1 MFNLGLF
8 ELGLFGVIA
17 LIILG
22 PEKLIIT
29 SRTLGKWYGNFRRM
43 SARLQSEL
51 VSELELTEVQ
61 NALKAEIDEIRASEA
76 KMKAQ
81 MQELQAKIRQTDQMA
96 RTNQSA
102 ILENWQEIQDTKQGN
117 QVSQN
122 TDTKSTNPQANTPQ
136 YDTLPLTYRFFLLG
150 DYDKKRRLPP
160 APFLP
165 NYKADKLL
173 YQGGV

>member
-29 SRTLGKWYGNFRRM
+29 ARTLGKWYGNFRRM

-61 NALKAEIDEIRASEA
+61 NALNAQIDEIRASEA
-76 KMKAQ
+76 KLKTQ
-81 MQELQAKIRQTDQMA
+81 IQQLQTKLYQAEQMA
-96 RTNQSA
+96 RTNQNE
-102 ILENWQEIQDTKQGN
+102 ILNHLQGGQDAQTDSINLQY
-117 QVSQN
+117 N
-122 TDTKSTNPQANTPQ
+122 TM
-136 YDTLPLTYRFFLLG
+136 PLTHQFFLLG

-165 NYKADKLL
+165 NHKADRLL
-173 YQGGV
+173 YRRGV

>member
-29 SRTLGKWYGNFRRM
+29 ARTLGKWYGHFRRM

-61 NALKAEIDEIRASEA
+61 NALNAQIDEIRASEA
-76 KMKAQ
+76 KLKTQ
-81 MQELQAKIRQTDQMA
+81 IQQLQTKLYQAEQMA
-96 RTNQSA
+96 RTNQNE
-102 ILENWQEIQDTKQGN
+102 ILNHLQDGQDA
-117 QVSQN
+117 Q
-122 TDTKSTNPQANTPQ
+122 TDSINIQ
-136 YDTLPLTYRFFLLG
+136 YDTIPLTHQFFLLG

-165 NYKADKLL
+165 NHKADRLL
-173 YQGGV
+173 YRRGV

>member
-29 SRTLGKWYGNFRRM
+29 ARTLGKWYGNFRRM

-76 KMKAQ
+76 KLKTQ
-81 MQELQAKIRQTDQMA
+81 IQQLQTKLYQAEQMA
-96 RTNQSA
+96 RTNQNE
-102 ILENWQEIQDTKQGN
+102 ILNHLQDGQDA
-117 QVSQN
+117 Q
-122 TDTKSTNPQANTPQ
+122 TDSISLQ
-136 YDTLPLTYRFFLLG
+136 YDTMPLTHQFFLLG

-165 NYKADKLL
+165 NHKADKLL
-173 YQGGV
+173 YRRGV

>member
-29 SRTLGKWYGNFRRM
+29 ARTLGKWYGHFRRM

-81 MQELQAKIRQTDQMA
+81 MQELQTKIRQTDQMA
-96 RTNQSA
+96 CTNQNE
-102 ILENWQEIQDTKQGN
+102 ILNHLQGGQDAQ
-117 QVSQN
+117 
-122 TDTKSTNPQANTPQ
+122 TDSINLQ
-136 YDTLPLTYRFFLLG
+136 YDTMPLTHQFFLLG

-165 NYKADKLL
+165 NHKADKLL
-173 YQGGV
+173 YRRGV

>member
-29 SRTLGKWYGNFRRM
+29 ARTLGKWYGHFRRM

-61 NALKAEIDEIRASEA
+61 NALNAQIDEIRASEA
-76 KMKAQ
+76 KLKTQ
-81 MQELQAKIRQTDQMA
+81 IQQLQTKLYQAEQMA
-96 RTNQSA
+96 RTNQNE
-102 ILENWQEIQDTKQGN
+102 ILNHLQGGQDAQTDSINLQY
-117 QVSQN
+117 N
-122 TDTKSTNPQANTPQ
+122 TI
-136 YDTLPLTYRFFLLG
+136 PLTHQFFLLG

-165 NYKADKLL
+165 NHKADRLL
-173 YQGGV
+173 YRRGV

>member
-29 SRTLGKWYGNFRRM
+29 ARTLGKWYGHFRRM

-61 NALKAEIDEIRASEA
+61 NALNAQIDEIRASEA
-76 KMKAQ
+76 KLKTQ
-81 MQELQAKIRQTDQMA
+81 IQQLQTKLYQAEQMA
-96 RTNQSA
+96 RTNQNE
-102 ILENWQEIQDTKQGN
+102 ILNHLQYGQDAQ
-117 QVSQN
+117 
-122 TDTKSTNPQANTPQ
+122 TDSINLQ
-136 YDTLPLTYRFFLLG
+136 YDTMPLTHQFFLLG

-165 NYKADKLL
+165 NHKADRLL
-173 YQGGV
+173 YRRGV

>member
-29 SRTLGKWYGNFRRM
+29 ARTLGKWYGHFRRM

-76 KMKAQ
+76 KLKTQ
-81 MQELQAKIRQTDQMA
+81 IQQLQTKLYQAEQMA
-96 RTNQSA
+96 RTNQNE
-102 ILENWQEIQDTKQGN
+102 ILNHLQGGQDAQ
-117 QVSQN
+117 
-122 TDTKSTNPQANTPQ
+122 TDSINLQ
-136 YDTLPLTYRFFLLG
+136 YDTMPLTHQFFLLG

-165 NYKADKLL
+165 NHKADRLL
-173 YQGGV
+173 YRRGV

>member
-29 SRTLGKWYGNFRRM
+29 ARTLGKWYGNFRRM

-76 KMKAQ
+76 KLKTQ
-81 MQELQAKIRQTDQMA
+81 IQQLQTKLYQAEQMA
-96 RTNQSA
+96 RTNQNE
-102 ILENWQEIQDTKQGN
+102 ILNHLQDGQDA
-117 QVSQN
+117 Q
-122 TDTKSTNPQANTPQ
+122 TDSISLQ
-136 YDTLPLTYRFFLLG
+136 YDTMPLTHQFFLLG

-165 NYKADKLL
+165 NHKADRLL
-173 YQGGV
+173 YRRGV

>member
-17 LIILG
+17 LIVLG

-29 SRTLGKWYGNFRRM
+29 ARTLGRWYGSFRRL

-61 NALKAEIDEIRASEA
+61 NELKAQIDEIRASEA
-76 KMKAQ
+76 KIKAQ
-81 MQELQAKIRQTDQMA
+81 MQELQAKIHQTDQMA
-96 RTNQSA
+96 RTSQSA
-102 ILENWQEIQDTKQGN
+102 ILDDWQN
-117 QVSQN
+117 HPN
-122 TDTKSTNPQANTPQ
+122 KSDAKHAPQFDNS
-136 YDTLPLTYRFFLLG
+136 PLTYRFFLLG

-165 NYKADKLL
+165 NYQADKLL
-173 YQGGV
+173 NQGGV

>member
-1 MFNLGLF
+1 M
-8 ELGLFGVIA
+8 
-17 LIILG
+17 G

-29 SRTLGKWYGNFRRM
+29 ARTLGKWYGNFRRM

-96 RTNQSA
+96 CTNQSA
-102 ILENWQEIQDTKQGN
+102 ILDNWQEIQDTKQDA
-117 QVSQN
+117 QN
-122 TDTKSTNPQANTPQ
+122 TDTKSINPQANTPR

>member
-8 ELGLFGVIA
+8 ELGLFGIIA
-17 LIILG
+17 LIVLG
-22 PEKLIIT
+22 PKKLIT
-29 SRTLGKWYGNFRRM
+29 AARTLGRWYGDFRRM

-76 KMKAQ
+76 RMRVQ
-81 MQELQAKIRQTDQMA
+81 MQELHAKLHRAETTYPYKAKI
-96 RTNQSA
+96 SS
-102 ILENWQEIQDTKQGN
+102 EQDEPDC
-117 QVSQN
+117 N
-122 TDTKSTNPQANTPQ
+122 THDTPKIVTV
-136 YDTLPLTYRFFLLG
+136 PLTYRFFLLG

-160 APFLP
+160 PPFMP

-173 YQGGV
+173 YQEGV

>member
-29 SRTLGKWYGNFRRM
+29 ARTLGKWYGNFRRM

-81 MQELQAKIRQTDQMA
+81 MQELQTKIRQTDQMA
-96 RTNQSA
+96 RTNQNE
-102 ILENWQEIQDTKQGN
+102 ILNHLQDG
-117 QVSQN
+117 QVQDGQDAQ
-122 TDTKSTNPQANTPQ
+122 TDSINLQ

-165 NYKADKLL
+165 NHKADRLL
-173 YQGGV
+173 YRRGV

>member
-29 SRTLGKWYGNFRRM
+29 ARTLGKWYGHFRRM

-61 NALKAEIDEIRASEA
+61 NALNAQIDEIRASEA
-76 KMKAQ
+76 KLKTQ
-81 MQELQAKIRQTDQMA
+81 IQQLQTKLYQAEQMA
-96 RTNQSA
+96 RTNQNE
-102 ILENWQEIQDTKQGN
+102 ILNHLQDGQDA
-117 QVSQN
+117 Q
-122 TDTKSTNPQANTPQ
+122 TDSISLQ
-136 YDTLPLTYRFFLLG
+136 YDTMPLTHQFFLLG

-165 NYKADKLL
+165 NHKADRLL
-173 YQGGV
+173 YRRGV

>member
-8 ELGLFGVIA
+8 ELGLFGMIA

-22 PEKLIIT
+22 PEKLIAT
-29 SRTLGKWYGNFRRM
+29 ARTLGRWYGNFRRM

-61 NALKAEIDEIRASEA
+61 NALKAEIEEIRASEA
-76 KMKAQ
+76 RMKAQ
-81 MQELQAKIRQTDQMA
+81 MQELQAKIHQTDNTA
-96 RTNQSA
+96 RTHQTTIMQS
-102 ILENWQEIQDTKQGN
+102 WQDGDKDTSDNLPK
-117 QVSQN
+117 
-122 TDTKSTNPQANTPQ
+122 TT
-136 YDTLPLTYRFFLLG
+136 PLTYRFFLLG

-160 APFLP
+160 PPFMP
-165 NYKADKLL
+165 NYQADKLL

>member
-29 SRTLGKWYGNFRRM
+29 ARTLGKWYGNFRRM

-102 ILENWQEIQDTKQGN
+102 ILENWQEIQDTKQDA
-117 QVSQN
+117 QD
-122 TDTKSTNPQANTPQ
+122 TDTKSTNPQANTSQ

>member
-29 SRTLGKWYGNFRRM
+29 ARTLGKWYGNFRRM

-81 MQELQAKIRQTDQMA
+81 MQELQTKIRQTDQMA

-102 ILENWQEIQDTKQGN
+102 ILDNWQEIQDTKQDN
-117 QVSQN
+117 QN
-122 TDTKSTNPQANTPQ
+122 ADTKSTNPQPTPQ
-136 YDTLPLTYRFFLLG
+136 YNTLPLTYRFFLLG

-165 NYKADKLL
+165 NHKADRLL
-173 YQGGV
+173 YRRGV

>member
-29 SRTLGKWYGNFRRM
+29 ARTLGKWYGNFRRM

-61 NALKAEIDEIRASEA
+61 NALNAQIDEIRASEA
-76 KMKAQ
+76 KLKTQ
-81 MQELQAKIRQTDQMA
+81 IQQLQTKLYQAEQMA
-96 RTNQSA
+96 RTNQNE
-102 ILENWQEIQDTKQGN
+102 ILNHLQGGQDAQ
-117 QVSQN
+117 
-122 TDTKSTNPQANTPQ
+122 TDSINLQ
-136 YDTLPLTYRFFLLG
+136 YDTMPLTHQFFLLG

-165 NYKADKLL
+165 NHKADRLL
-173 YQGGV
+173 YRRGV

>member
-8 ELGLFGVIA
+8 ELGPLGVIA

-29 SRTLGKWYGNFRRM
+29 ARTLGKWYGHFRRM

-61 NALKAEIDEIRASEA
+61 NALNAQIDEIRASEA
-76 KMKAQ
+76 KLKTQ
-81 MQELQAKIRQTDQMA
+81 IQQLQTKLYQAEQMA
-96 RTNQSA
+96 RTNQNE
-102 ILENWQEIQDTKQGN
+102 ILNHLQGGQDAQTDSINLQY
-117 QVSQN
+117 N
-122 TDTKSTNPQANTPQ
+122 TM
-136 YDTLPLTYRFFLLG
+136 PLTHQFFLLG

-165 NYKADKLL
+165 NHKADRLL
-173 YQGGV
+173 YRRGV

>member
-29 SRTLGKWYGNFRRM
+29 ARTLGKWYGNFRRM

-76 KMKAQ
+76 KLKTQ
-81 MQELQAKIRQTDQMA
+81 IQQLQTKLYQAEQMA
-96 RTNQSA
+96 RTNQNE
-102 ILENWQEIQDTKQGN
+102 ILNHLQGGQDAQ
-117 QVSQN
+117 
-122 TDTKSTNPQANTPQ
+122 TDSINLQ
-136 YDTLPLTYRFFLLG
+136 YDTMPLTHQFFLLG

-165 NYKADKLL
+165 NHKADRLL
-173 YQGGV
+173 YRRGV

>member
-8 ELGLFGVIA
+8 ELGLFGIIA

-29 SRTLGKWYGNFRRM
+29 ARTLGKWYGNIRRM

-61 NALKAEIDEIRASEA
+61 NELKAQIDEIRTSEA
-76 KMKAQ
+76 KLKA
-81 MQELQAKIRQTDQMA
+81 ELQALQHKLHQADQTTRA
-96 RTNQSA
+96 QSQHVM
-102 ILENWQEIQDTKQGN
+102 NDWQPSKD
-117 QVSQN
+117 
-122 TDTKSTNPQANTPQ
+122 DTPQ
-136 YDTLPLTYRFFLLG
+136 TTPLTYHFFLLG

-160 APFLP
+160 APFMP

-173 YQGGV
+173 YQGGA

>member
-29 SRTLGKWYGNFRRM
+29 ARTLGKWYGHFRRM

-61 NALKAEIDEIRASEA
+61 NALNAQIDEIRASEA
-76 KMKAQ
+76 KLKTQ
-81 MQELQAKIRQTDQMA
+81 IQQLQTKLYQAEQMA
-96 RTNQSA
+96 RTNQNE
-102 ILENWQEIQDTKQGN
+102 ILNHLQDGQDA
-117 QVSQN
+117 Q
-122 TDTKSTNPQANTPQ
+122 TDSINLQ
-136 YDTLPLTYRFFLLG
+136 YDTMPLTHQFFLLG

-165 NYKADKLL
+165 NHKADRLL
-173 YQGGV
+173 YRRGV

>member
-29 SRTLGKWYGNFRRM
+29 ARTLGKWYGHFRRM

-76 KMKAQ
+76 KLKTQ
-81 MQELQAKIRQTDQMA
+81 IQQLQTKLYQAEQMA
-96 RTNQSA
+96 RTNQNE
-102 ILENWQEIQDTKQGN
+102 ILNHLQGGQDAQTDSINLQY
-117 QVSQN
+117 N
-122 TDTKSTNPQANTPQ
+122 TI
-136 YDTLPLTYRFFLLG
+136 PLTHQFFLLG

-165 NYKADKLL
+165 NHKADRLL
-173 YQGGV
+173 YRRGV

>member
-29 SRTLGKWYGNFRRM
+29 ARTLGKWYGHFRRM

-61 NALKAEIDEIRASEA
+61 NALNAQIDEIRASEA
-76 KMKAQ
+76 KLKTQ
-81 MQELQAKIRQTDQMA
+81 IQQLQTKLYQAEQMA
-96 RTNQSA
+96 RTNQNE
-102 ILENWQEIQDTKQGN
+102 ILNQLQGGQDAQ
-117 QVSQN
+117 
-122 TDTKSTNPQANTPQ
+122 TDSINLQ
-136 YDTLPLTYRFFLLG
+136 YDTMPLTHQFFLLG

-165 NYKADKLL
+165 NHKADRLL
-173 YQGGV
+173 YRRGV

>member
-1 MFNLGLF
+1 MLNLGLF

-22 PEKLIIT
+22 PEKLIMT
-29 SRTLGKWYGNFRRM
+29 ARTLGKWYGNFRRM

-61 NALKAEIDEIRASEA
+61 NALRAEIEEIRASEA

-81 MQELQAKIRQTDQMA
+81 MQELQLKIRQADKRA
-96 RTNQSA
+96 RTSQA
-102 ILENWQEIQDTKQGN
+102 AMLEEDDPSRDDAQH
-117 QVSQN
+117 
-122 TDTKSTNPQANTPQ
+122 
-136 YDTLPLTYRFFLLG
+136 TLITAPLTHRFFLLG

-160 APFLP
+160 PPFLP
-165 NYKADKLL
+165 NHQADKLL
-173 YQGGV
+173 YQEGV

>member
-29 SRTLGKWYGNFRRM
+29 ARTLGKWYGHFRRM

-61 NALKAEIDEIRASEA
+61 NALNAQIDEIRASET
-76 KMKAQ
+76 KLKTQ
-81 MQELQAKIRQTDQMA
+81 IQQLQTKLYQAEQMA
-96 RTNQSA
+96 RTNQNE
-102 ILENWQEIQDTKQGN
+102 ILNHLQGGQDAQTDSINLQY
-117 QVSQN
+117 N
-122 TDTKSTNPQANTPQ
+122 TI
-136 YDTLPLTYRFFLLG
+136 PLTHQFFLLG

-165 NYKADKLL
+165 NHKADRLL
-173 YQGGV
+173 YRRGV

>member
-29 SRTLGKWYGNFRRM
+29 ARTLGKWYGNFRRM

-61 NALKAEIDEIRASEA
+61 NALNAQIDEIRASEA
-76 KMKAQ
+76 KLKTQIQQLQTKLYQAEQ
-81 MQELQAKIRQTDQMA
+81 MACTNQNEILNHLQGGQDAQTDSI
-96 RTNQSA
+96 N
-102 ILENWQEIQDTKQGN
+102 L
-117 QVSQN
+117 
-122 TDTKSTNPQANTPQ
+122 Q

-165 NYKADKLL
+165 NHKADRLL
-173 YQGGV
+173 YRRGV

>member
-29 SRTLGKWYGNFRRM
+29 ARTLGKWYGHFRRM

-61 NALKAEIDEIRASEA
+61 NALNAQIDEIRASEV
-76 KMKAQ
+76 KLKTQ
-81 MQELQAKIRQTDQMA
+81 IQQLQTKLYQAEQMA
-96 RTNQSA
+96 RTNQNE
-102 ILENWQEIQDTKQGN
+102 ILNHLQGGQDAQTDSINLQY
-117 QVSQN
+117 N
-122 TDTKSTNPQANTPQ
+122 TM
-136 YDTLPLTYRFFLLG
+136 PLTHQFFLLG

-165 NYKADKLL
+165 NHKADRLL
-173 YQGGV
+173 YRRGV